1 MGNTTTI
8 QLDEIQSMLAAGHRN
23 IRLEKHT
30 LALWGMAG
38 GALCAFT
45 DLVITQQR
53 FPIPWVRA
61 VALLVFLAIVLSGV
75 AVVDFNYTRYR
86 VRARDETFSF
96 AQRQVT
102 KIWWLLVGM
111 GVLFTFAVSFFG
123 GGYMVYGV
131 WLMLLGLGLYI
142 YGLFSEQILEWIGVI
157 MIVLGVVALSMN
169 IPYSATQWL
178 AASVFGLGM
187 PLLST
192 MLDRGQSKPIG
203 SRLLQSGIWL
213 VLVLGFALILF
224 QWTRSPTL
232 STEPATTLQ
241 SFMQQSVVLPTQ
253 IVTIPAGN
261 KVPLKIR
268 FSGNVVSDGDATTS
282 WMTLTRPLDVSLRDG
297 KPDGRFRVGQGDWQQ
312 RDVNLKIRVLE
323 LTGEINSREGP
334 FVSMSINLSTDY

>member
-53 FPIPWVRA
+53 FPVPWVRA

-86 VRARDETFSF
+86 ARARDETFSF
-96 AQRQVT
+96 AQKQVT

-131 WLMLLGLGLYI
+131 WLVLLGLGLYI

-203 SRLLQSGIWL
+203 SRLLQSGLWL
-213 VLVLGFALILF
+213 VLVLGFAQIMF
-224 QWTRSPTL
+224 QWIRN
-232 STEPATTLQ
+232 PALPDGPSTTLQ

-261 KVPLKIR
+261 KVPLKIH
-268 FSGNVVSDGDATTS
+268 FSGNLVSDGDATTS
-282 WMTLTRPLDVSLRDG
+282 WMTLTRPLDVSLREG
-297 KPDGRFRVGQGDWQQ
+297 KPDGRFRVGQGLWQQ

-323 LTGEINSREGP
+323 LISEINPRDGP
-334 FVSMSINLSTDY
+334 LVSMSINLSTD

>member
-1 MGNTTTI
+1 MGNATTI
-8 QLDEIQSMLAAGHRN
+8 QLDQIQSMLAAGHRN

-30 LALWGMAG
+30 LALWGVAG
-38 GALCAFT
+38 GGLCAFT
-45 DLVITQQR
+45 DLVITQQS

-61 VALLVFLAIVLSGV
+61 VALLIFLAIVLSGV
-75 AVVDFNYTRYR
+75 AVLDFNYTRYR

-96 AQRQVT
+96 AQKQVT

-131 WLMLLGLGLYI
+131 WLVLLGLGLYI

-157 MIVLGVVALSMN
+157 MIVLGVAALSMN

-203 SRLLQSGIWL
+203 SRLIQSGIWL
-213 VLVLGFALILF
+213 VLVLGFAQILF
-224 QWTRSPTL
+224 QWTRNPPL
-232 STEPATTLQ
+232 STEPATVLQ
-241 SFMQQSVVLPTQ
+241 SFMHQSVVLPTQ
-253 IVTIPAGN
+253 IVTIPTGS

-268 FSGNVVSDGDATTS
+268 FSGNVVSDGDTATS
-282 WMTLTRPLDVSLRDG
+282 WMTLTRPLDVSLREG

-323 LTGEINSREGP
+323 LISEINPRDGP
-334 FVSMSINLSTDY
+334 SVSMSINLSTDY

>member
-30 LALWGMAG
+30 LVLWGMAG

-45 DLVITQQR
+45 DLVITHQR

-96 AQRQVT
+96 AQKQVT

-123 GGYMVYGV
+123 GGYMVFGV
-131 WLMLLGLGLYI
+131 WLVLFGLGLYI
-142 YGLFSEQILEWIGVI
+142 HGLFSEQILEWIGVI

-169 IPYSATQWL
+169 IPYPATQWL

-192 MLDRGQSKPIG
+192 MLDRGQTKPIG

-213 VLVLGFALILF
+213 VFVLGFALILF
-224 QWTRSPTL
+224 QWIRNPAL
-232 STEPATTLQ
+232 PDGPATALQ
-241 SFMQQSVVLPTQ
+241 SFMHQSVVLPTQ

-282 WMTLTRPLDVSLRDG
+282 WMTLTRPLDVSLREG

-323 LTGEINSREGP
+323 LTSEINPREGP
-334 FVSMSINLSTDY
+334 SVSMSINLSTDY